1 MAENC
6 VVPALTQEL
15 RCLLPPC
22 LDELNPA
29 RHLRGL
35 GIQPSSG
42 LGLVCALPGMGPESS
57 RRSHRVQWDSLVA
70 GTPADVNHCG
80 RRIGEVCPQKGV
92 RHGFEPC
99 RTGTHSGR

>member
-1 MAENC
+1 MPAPPLLGRAE
-6 VVPALTQEL
+6 PG
-15 RCLLPPC
+15 PP
-22 LDELNPA
+22 PPRA
-29 RHLRGL
+29 RHSAFER
-35 GIQPSSG
+35 